1 MQVHS
6 EEPSASMCRALPHL
20 ADQQRVRRIGF
31 GEVVHTQALID
42 RTLAEVAGG
51 GGGRTGVGTGIAMQA
66 AGLLQMP
73 TAAPFPTNT
82 AACLS
87 CCRPV
92 TVLQAQ
98 S

>member
-6 EEPSASMCRALPHL
+6 EEASISICRALPHL

-51 GGGRTGVGTGIAMQA
+51 RGGAPALALALQCRQQVYCRCRQLHLSLPT
-66 AGLLQMP
+66 LLR
-73 TAAPFPTNT
+73 A
-82 AACLS
+82 
-87 CCRPV
+87 
-92 TVLQAQ
+92 
-98 S
+98 